1 MTLRWPLVGSLVA
14 LVAGAGL
21 AALVLAFCGEG
32 EGGPTVA
39 RSPTRTP
46 LSRTVTVTRTPKR
59 GTPVTTGTPSGTPST
74 LTPPAKTATP
84 SIGVPPEETPEAT
97 PPPPPGETETPGP
110 EPTLAP
116 GETPLPPSPTP
127 PVGTLAPV
135 PSTASPRPTS
145 TPTSTSTP
153 PPVLPDLVVL
163 NIFVSNDRLAVIL
176 GNQGHGTVPAGQ
188 EIEFR
193 VRGVMA
199 ETETLSQAL
208 PPGASVPVVL
218 EDQVIYRSELV
229 LAVADPNN
237 VIPEE
242 DDNNNGF
249 AKQVGPDVALDLAVH
264 GVFPAVGTSQLL
276 VVIRNPTSA
285 PAIQVTVVVTV
296 YHGDATEP
304 TTASTYQL
312 SIEPLGFETVGV
324 PGVAALPG
332 VHLRVVVEM
341 TDPPDADPSNNV
353 WIGTIS

>member
-1 MTLRWPLVGSLVA
+1 VTLRWPLVGSLLA
-14 LVAGAGL
+14 LLAGAGL
-21 AALVLAFCGEG
+21 AALVLAFCGKGEG
-32 EGGPTVA
+32 EPSIA

-46 LSRTVTVTRTPKR
+46 VSRTVTVTRTPKG
-59 GTPVTTGTPSGTPST
+59 GTPVTTGTPSGTPSA
-74 LTPPAKTATP
+74 LTPPAETATP
-84 SIGVPPEETPEAT
+84 SIGVPPEETLEET

-116 GETPLPPSPTP
+116 GETPLLPSPTLP
-127 PVGTLAPV
+127 AGTLTPV
-135 PSTASPRPTS
+135 PPTS
-145 TPTSTSTP
+145 TPRPTATPTP

-163 NIFVSNDRLAVIL
+163 DIFVSNDRVGVVL
-176 GNQGHGTVPAGQ
+176 GNEGHGTVPAGQ

-199 ETETLSQAL
+199 GTETLSQAL
-208 PPGASVPVVL
+208 LPGASVSVVL
-218 EDQVIYRSELV
+218 EDQVIYRPELV

-249 AKQVGPDVALDLAVH
+249 AQQVSPDVALDLSVH

-276 VVIRNPTSA
+276 VVIQNPTSA

-296 YHGDATEP
+296 YRDGATEP

-312 SIEPLGFETVGV
+312 SIEPLGFETVEV
-324 PGVAALPG
+324 PGVVALPG
-332 VHLRVVVEM
+332 VNLRVVVEM

-353 WIGTIS
+353 WTGTIS